1 MDSIPACHAGD
12 RGSIPRRGVNTVFL
26 NPNFVEQTG
35 AEARLVCNTQT
46 ITMTEGE
53 GSKTLGKEGET
64 VSGSIF
70 LDTVTRGY
78 GLRLR
83 ISREEDEMTIS
94 NTLTVRSGRFLT
106 APSIR
111 WTRLYM
117 SAHSYDVAFHCILIN
132 TWLNQKRMSLLITQD
147 KKTQQDPQRYWT
159 SDEA

>member
-1 MDSIPACHAGD
+1 MTYALE
-12 RGSIPRRGVNTVFL
+12 RNQL
-26 NPNFVEQTG
+26 
-35 AEARLVCNTQT
+35 
-46 ITMTEGE
+46 TMSECE

-70 LDTVTRGY
+70 LDHVTRGY

-83 ISREEDEMTIS
+83 TSRGEDEMTIS

-106 APSIR
+106 APAIR

-132 TWLNQKRMSLLITQD
+132 T
-147 KKTQQDPQRYWT
+147 
-159 SDEA
+159 